1 MPKKKIKEAIE
12 EAHEMADKAIDEAQ
26 EELEEAKQDLMT
38 WLKKE
43 YTLKTEHTFNRAE
56 LIVIGI
62 GAVFTIATL
71 LLL

>member
-26 EELEEAKQDLMT
+26 EELQDAKGDLMK

-43 YTLKTEHTFNRAE
+43 YTFKRSE
-56 LIVIGI
+56 LIVLGS
-62 GAVFTIATL
+62 GVVVAVAL

>member
-43 YTLKTEHTFNRAE
+43 YTFKRSE
-56 LIVIGI
+56 LIVIGS
-62 GAVFTIATL
+62 GVAVVIATL
-71 LLL
+71 ILL